1 MEIIKMDFK
10 TKENLV
16 NKLFQECLE
25 IQNKKG
31 PDYAGTTNA
40 LSNFKRNAEQLGLT
54 KYQVW
59 AIYFNKHIDAIMMS
73 IKRCPSQPQVE
84 SEPLTERI
92 RDAINYLALLLCL
105 LEEEK

>member
-1 MEIIKMDFK
+1 MK
-10 TKENLV
+10 KEN
-16 NKLFQECLE
+16 
-25 IQNKKG
+25 
-31 PDYAGTTNA
+31 
-40 LSNFKRNAEQLGLT
+40 
-54 KYQVW
+54 
-59 AIYFNKHIDAIMMS
+59 IYFNKHIDAIMMS